1 MGLGF
6 STINNNMSNAI
17 SGKINVFNQIKE
29 DKKSKINNN
38 NASSIIVDKFIQSKY
53 SEEDI
58 EEKFS
63 YEESYKKNTANNA
76 NSIDEDSN
84 LYKRS
89 DNVISQRAKEI
100 KRENTDIKEEVLLY
114 LLVVW
119 IRNI

>member
-89 DNVISQRAKEI
+89 DNVISQSAKEI

>member
-38 NASSIIVDKFIQSKY
+38 NASSIIADKFIQSKY

>member
-1 MGLGF
+1 
-6 STINNNMSNAI
+6 MSNAI